1 MNGPALR
8 ALSAGALVLAF
19 GGLSACVAT
28 TAPDASGSRPAGTA
42 SSPPSEA
49 DESNAPI
56 AITHIHAVARDPETG
71 ELLLATHEGLFRH
84 VKGELSQNGPI
95 IDLMGFAVGP
105 NGTFY
110 ASGHPGIGVDLP
122 QPVGL
127 ITSADGGLSWQV
139 TSRGGESDFHALTV
153 GPKGVTGFDGTLRTS
168 TDGRSWTDR
177 SIAAPPRAL
186 AASPTSGTLLAT
198 TAAGLLLS
206 TDDAATWQKLTP
218 PETAVLVAWADEQTI
233 VTTTSAGRLATSDD
247 AGTTWTLHPDTI
259 GTADSLFAE
268 RTTDGKVEIIVVVD
282 GKVLRTTD
290 AGATTEVVV
299 Q

>member
-1 MNGPALR
+1 MNRPVLR
-8 ALSAGALVLAF
+8 ALSAGALVLAV
-19 GGLSACVAT
+19 GGLSACAAT

-42 SSPPSEA
+42 SSPPSAA
-49 DESNAPI
+49 DEPNAPI
-56 AITHIHAVARDPETG
+56 AITHIHAVARDPKTG

-84 VKGELSQNGPI
+84 VEGELSQNGPI

-105 NGTFY
+105 DGTFY

-127 ITSADGGLSWQV
+127 ITSTDGGRTWQV

-198 TAAGLLLS
+198 TVAGLLLS
-206 TDDAATWQKLTP
+206 TDDAATWQKLRP
-218 PETAVLVAWADEQTI
+218 PETAMLVAWADEQTI
-233 VTTTSAGRLATSDD
+233 VTATSAGRLATSDD
-247 AGTTWTLHPDTI
+247 AGTTWTLHPNTI
-259 GTADSLFAE
+259 GTADALFAE

-290 AGATTEVVV
+290 GGATTEVVV